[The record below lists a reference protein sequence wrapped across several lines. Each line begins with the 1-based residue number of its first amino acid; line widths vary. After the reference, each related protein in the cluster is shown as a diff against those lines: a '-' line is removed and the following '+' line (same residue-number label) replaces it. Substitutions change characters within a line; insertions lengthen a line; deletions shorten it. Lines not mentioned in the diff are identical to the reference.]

1 MAMTKNQFFANR
13 KIIYTL
19 LGLLICAS
27 IALVAKPAIS
37 AYYSSKWL
45 DAVLKEL
52 SWAKRKLD
60 LTPQQQVLWDEGEN
74 EFRQLL
80 ESMRGKRD
88 MMREMYERAAQDAE
102 AGRDYDWVNGELSK
116 HWYEMM
122 ETHGKV
128 VMRWHAFDQAL
139 TLDQRKSFRS
149 SMRELVVKDW
159 EHFSGRWNRYLI
171 QQTQLTQAMGER
183 FIRNPTEA
191 DKALA
196 GRTFSNMKAVAD
208 DYEKKRKL
216 SALAVDQIM
225 LDPNLPLTDIN
236 PLAES
241 NWKSFEVALRQI
253 FSMSR
258 EYYQNNSMGKI
269 FIDNKGKLAAAAFR
283 KQREMTPPSYN
294 N

>member
-1 MAMTKNQFFANR
+1 MSNNVFFSNK
-13 KIIYTL
+13 KIVYAIS
-19 LGLLICAS
+19 GLLICVS

-45 DAVLKEL
+45 EAVLKEL

-60 LTPQQQVLWDEGEN
+60 LTPQQQTLWTEGED
-74 EFRQLL
+74 EFRHLL

-102 AGRDYDWVNGELSK
+102 AGRDYEWMNAELSK
-116 HWYEMM
+116 HWYDMM

-128 VMRWHAFDQAL
+128 VVRWHAFDQSL
-139 TLDQRKSFRS
+139 TIDQRKSFRS

-171 QQTQLTQAMGER
+171 QQAQLTQAMGER
-183 FIRNPTEA
+183 FIRNPTAA

-196 GRTFSNMKAVAD
+196 ERAFGNMKDVAE

-216 SALAVDQIM
+216 SALAVDKIM
-225 LDPNLPLTDIN
+225 LDPSLPLTDIN

-241 NWKSFEVALRQI
+241 NWNGFEVALRQI

-258 EYYQNNSMGKI
+258 EYYQSSSMRQL